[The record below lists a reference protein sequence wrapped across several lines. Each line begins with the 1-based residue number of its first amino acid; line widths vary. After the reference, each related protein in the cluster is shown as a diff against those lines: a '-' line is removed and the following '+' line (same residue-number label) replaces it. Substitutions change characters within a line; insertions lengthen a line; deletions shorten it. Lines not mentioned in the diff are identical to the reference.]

1 MNGGILSM
9 PSSPPGLPPTSATF
23 SSLVTKGTAIC
34 WSHPGSYYVAIYDLN
49 NGTLV
54 YLNQSY
60 LSSCSVDLP
69 PGKYS
74 IAVLPDTL
82 GNTSVLGTWVGIPG
96 TGKYMYSDIEAQICF
111 MDLSPPQ

>member
-1 MNGGILSM
+1 M
-9 PSSPPGLPPTSATF
+9 
-23 SSLVTKGTAIC
+23 V
-34 WSHPGSYYVAIYDLN
+34 IYDLN

-74 IAVLPDTL
+74 IAVLPDVNGTL
-82 GNTSVLGTWVGIPG
+82 GNTSVMGTLVEIPG
-96 TGKYMYSDIEAQICF
+96 KYSDIEAQICF
-111 MDLSPPQ
+111 MDLSPLQ